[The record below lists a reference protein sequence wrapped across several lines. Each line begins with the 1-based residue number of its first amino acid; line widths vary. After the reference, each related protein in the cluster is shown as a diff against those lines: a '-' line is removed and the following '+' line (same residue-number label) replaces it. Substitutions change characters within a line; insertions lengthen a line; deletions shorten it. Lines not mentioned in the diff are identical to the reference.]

1 MTLVDS
7 ISRKALDAQLQKIT
21 WGRIDIADN
30 GSSRTFG
37 NGHGPRVTL
46 HVNDRRFYRSAAM
59 GGSVG
64 AAEAY
69 MEGWWDTDDLPALIR
84 VLVRNRDVM
93 ESMEKGAA
101 RLAQPVRNLL
111 HWLARNTREGSRKN
125 IAAHYD
131 LGNDFFRL
139 FLDETLT
146 YSCAIFE
153 DEGQSLKEASEA
165 KYDRICRKLELSPE
179 THVVEIGTGW
189 GGFAL
194 HAAGRYGARVTT
206 TTISKEQH
214 KLATERVR
222 AAGLEDRVE
231 ILLRDYRDLEGT
243 YDRLVSIEM
252 IEAVGHEYYEEYF
265 NKCAALL
272 KPDGMGTI
280 QAITIRDNE
289 YERARKEVDFIKRY
303 IFPGCNIPSVARL
316 LEAAGT
322 TDLTLFHL
330 DDITPHYARTLKLW
344 REAFL
349 DNADRIRAMGF
360 DESFLR
366 MWEFYFAYCEGG
378 FQERAIGDV
387 QLTFTKPLCRR
398 APIL

>member
-1 MTLVDS
+1 MTLLDTF
-7 ISRKALDAQLQKIT
+7 SRRALGAQLEKIE
-21 WGRIDIADN
+21 WGRIDVADN
-30 GSSRTFG
+30 GSSKSFG

-46 HVNDRRFYRSAAM
+46 KVNDPRFYRSSVM

-69 MEGWWDTDDLPALIR
+69 MEGWWETDNLPDLIR

-101 RLAQPVRNLL
+101 RLAQPVRGLL
-111 HWLARNTREGSRKN
+111 HWLARNTREGSRRN
-125 IAAHYD
+125 ISAHYD

-146 YSCAIFE
+146 YSCAVFE

-165 KYDRICRKLELSPE
+165 KYDRICKKLQLTPE

-194 HAAGRYGARVTT
+194 HAAGKYGARVTT

-214 KLATERVR
+214 KLATERIR
-222 AAGLEDRVE
+222 EAGLEDRVE
-231 ILLRDYRDLEGT
+231 LLLQDYRDLDGV

-252 IEAVGHEYYEEYF
+252 IEAVGHAYYEEYF
-265 NKCAALL
+265 RKCASLL
-272 KPDGMGTI
+272 KPDGIATI

-289 YERARKEVDFIKRY
+289 YDRARREVDFIKRY

-330 DDITPHYARTLKLW
+330 DDITPHYAKTLKLW

-349 DNADRIRAMGF
+349 ANADRIRAMGF

-378 FQERAIGDV
+378 FEERAIGDV

-398 APIL
+398 EPIL

>member
-1 MTLVDS
+1 MSFVDT
-7 ISRKALDAQLQKIT
+7 ISRKAFRTQLDRIH
-21 WGRIDIADN
+21 WGRIDLADN
-30 GSSRTFG
+30 GSSRVFG

-46 HVNDRRFYRSAAM
+46 DIKDERFYRSTVM

-69 MEGWWDTDDLPALIR
+69 MEGWWTTDNLTDLVR
-84 VLVRNRDVM
+84 VLVRNKDVLDG
-93 ESMEKGAA
+93 MEKGAA
-101 RLAQPVRNLL
+101 RAVQPVRNLM

-146 YSCAIFE
+146 YSCGIFE
-153 DEGQSLKEASEA
+153 DEGKTLKEASEA
-165 KYDRICRKLELSPE
+165 KYDRICQKLELSPD

-194 HAAGRYGARVTT
+194 HAAGKYGARVTT

-214 KLATERVR
+214 KLAVERIR
-222 AAGLEDRVE
+222 AAGLDEQIDV
-231 ILLRDYRDLEGT
+231 LLKDYRDLEGA

-252 IEAVGHEYYEEYF
+252 IEAVGHDYYETYF
-265 NKCAALL
+265 ETCARLL

-280 QAITIRDNE
+280 QAITIRDHE

-303 IFPGCNIPSVARL
+303 IFPGCNIPSLARL

-330 DDITPHYARTLKLW
+330 DDITPHYATTLRLW
-344 REAFL
+344 REAFFA
-349 DNADRIRAMGF
+349 NADRIKAMGF
-360 DESFLR
+360 DDAFLR
-366 MWEFYFAYCEGG
+366 MWEFYFCYCEGG
-378 FQERAIGDV
+378 FAERVIGDV
-387 QLTFTKPLCRR
+387 QLTFTKPLSRR
-398 APIL
+398 EPIL